1 MSPPRDGEKPLV
13 EPAASV
19 ADPEITLR
27 ALKQRIHQQEILSQL
42 GVSALQGASFDK
54 LLDDTV
60 RLTAGGLNTDFCK
73 ILEYMPSENR
83 FLVRAGIGWDEGIV
97 GVATVGADLASP
109 AGFALQTG
117 KPVISNH
124 LENEDRFR
132 TPELLQRHDIHRAMN
147 VILQGDG
154 RPYGVLEVD
163 SQFDNEFEEQD
174 LAFLQGAANILGM
187 AIERE
192 RHERNMNAALER
204 HQVLLKEMN
213 HRVKNSL
220 TIVGSVLHL
229 QASQVNSAELTV
241 HLKEAANR
249 VTAIARAHD
258 LLYQSSDVEWLDVGK
273 YIGSVCE
280 DLDASVSSCTVHCS
294 VDLGIDIATD
304 RAIASALIVNELVA
318 NACKYAYPGKGGEIW
333 VTLANMGGDRFSISV
348 RDGGVGLPVKSKPQ
362 GETGLG
368 MRLVRAFVQQLGG
381 SFEIKSLAPGVE
393 FIATAP
399 RNPRP
404 V

>member
-1 MSPPRDGEKPLV
+1 MNPPREGEEPLV
-13 EPAASV
+13 EPPVNVAA
-19 ADPEITLR
+19 PEITLR
-27 ALKQRIHQQEILSQL
+27 ALRERIRQQEILSEL
-42 GVSALQGASFDK
+42 GVSALQGASFEK
-54 LLDDTV
+54 LLNDTV
-60 RLTAGGLNTDFCK
+60 CLTAQGLNTDFCK
-73 ILEYMPSENR
+73 ILEYVPSENR

-124 LENEDRFR
+124 LQNEERFR
-132 TPELLQRHDIHRAMN
+132 TPELLQRHNIHRAMN

-229 QASQVNSAELTV
+229 QASQGNNPELTV

-280 DLDASVSSCTVHCS
+280 DLNASISSCEVHCS
-294 VDLGIDIATD
+294 VDLGIEIATD

-318 NACKYAYPGKGGEIW
+318 NACKYAYPGKGGGIW
-333 VTLANMGGDRFSISV
+333 VTLAKIAEDGFSIAV
-348 RDGGVGLPVKSKPQ
+348 RDQGIGVAAEAMPQ
-362 GETGLG
+362 KGKGLG
-368 MRLVRAFVQQLGG
+368 MRLVRAFAQQLGG
-381 SFEIKSLAPGVE
+381 SVQVKHLAPGVE
-393 FIATAP
+393 FLVTAP
-399 RNPRP
+399 RSPRAE
-404 V
+404 